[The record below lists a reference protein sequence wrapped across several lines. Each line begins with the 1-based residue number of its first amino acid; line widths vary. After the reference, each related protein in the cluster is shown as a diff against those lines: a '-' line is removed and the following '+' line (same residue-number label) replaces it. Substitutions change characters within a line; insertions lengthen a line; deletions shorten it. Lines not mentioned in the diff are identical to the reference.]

1 MNNLSRN
8 YELNPLKHY
17 ELPCKEDLEYLYL
30 QCGWSCEQLATFFKK
45 SRTTIRKARLQYGLL
60 RTRTEIIELSR
71 KTMFKRYGVENPFA
85 SKEVQEKIRQT
96 NLEKYGVQYPQQNS
110 EILKKSNTTNLK
122 KYGVIRPSQNKEI
135 KEQIKQTNLKNFGTP
150 CSLQNKFIQEKRK
163 QTFLEKYGVEN
174 PFANK
179 EIQERIKQTNLR
191 KFGVACVSQN
201 PEVKKKLSLTLSSK
215 EVLNK
220 QYNTKKRN
228 HSFNISNPENLIYE
242 RLSEKF
248 GEVLRQYKS
257 EKYPFS
263 CDFYI
268 PEIDLYIEFQGTW
281 THGKRPYDANNPQ
294 CQEKLEKWKA
304 KNKKYYENAIYVW
317 TDLDV
322 RKRKIAKENNLNWL
336 EFFTIQEFEEF
347 ISKILIQDISTNS

>member
-30 QCGWSCEQLATFFKK
+30 QCEWSCEQLAAFFKK

-60 RTRTEIIELSR
+60 RTRAEITELSK
-71 KTMFKRYGVENPFA
+71 KTMFERYGVENPFA
-85 SKEVQEKIRQT
+85 SKEIQEKIKRT
-96 NLEKYGVQYPQQNS
+96 NLEKYGVQYPQQNP
-110 EILKKSNTTNLK
+110 EILKKSNMTNLK
-122 KYGVIRPSQNKEI
+122 KYGVTRPSQNKEI
-135 KEQIKQTNLKNFGTP
+135 KEQIKQTNLKNFGTT
-150 CSLQNKFIQEKRK
+150 CSLQNKSIQEKRK

-179 EIQERIKQTNLR
+179 KVQEKIRQTNLKR
-191 KFGVACVSQN
+191 YGVACVSQN
-201 PEVKKKLSLTLSSK
+201 TEVKKKLSRTLSSK
-215 EVLNK
+215 EVLDR
-220 QYNTKKRN
+220 QYNTKKKN
-228 HSFNISNPENLIYE
+228 HSFNISTPENLIYE

-248 GEVLRQYKS
+248 GKVLRQYKS
-257 EKYPFS
+257 EKYPYL

-268 PEIDLYIEFQGTW
+268 PEIDLYIEFQGSW
-281 THGKRPYDANNPQ
+281 THGKEPYNPENPKHQ
-294 CQEKLEKWKA
+294 EILKIWQEKA
-304 KNKKYYENAIYVW
+304 KSKKYYENAIYTW

-322 RKRKIAKENNLNWL
+322 RKREIARQNNLNWL

-347 ISKILIQDISTNS
+347 ISYLYA